1 RQYTKARGCRAIC
14 STRVRRTKGYSRLQ
28 QSGEPLELTTSK
40 PGTNN
45 PAISLDFS
53 EPLMKYIDHQPCG
66 AAEVLKLAE
75 MPVPE
80 PGAGEVL
87 IEVRAAGVNRPDVAQ
102 RLGNYPPPPGASPV
116 LGLEVAG
123 RVTKLG
129 PGVTQWREGD
139 ERSEERRVGK
149 EW

>member
-1 RQYTKARGCRAIC
+1 IAVSDRRPPNADTEGKHCSLHKALEGPMKRRWARELRQFYHGRQYTKRRGCRAIC

-40 PGTNN
+40 PGTNS

-87 IEVRAAGVNRPDVAQ
+87 IEVRA
-102 RLGNYPPPPGASPV
+102 
-116 LGLEVAG
+116 
-123 RVTKLG
+123 
-129 PGVTQWREGD
+129 
-139 ERSEERRVGK
+139 
-149 EW
+149 